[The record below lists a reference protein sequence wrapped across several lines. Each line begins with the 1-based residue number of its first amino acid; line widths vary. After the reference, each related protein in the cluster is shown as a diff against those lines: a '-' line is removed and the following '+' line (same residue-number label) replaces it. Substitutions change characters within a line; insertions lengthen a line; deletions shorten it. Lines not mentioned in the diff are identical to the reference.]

1 MSQTEELG
9 PARYRSEN
17 YHNSFLVVSQSG
29 NPVVKS
35 EFPDDFHFPAGAY
48 DAHMTLV
55 QATCWNTA
63 PNLFD
68 RDKPEIVLQAFAQ
81 DPLTIRF
88 PEGQYSIESFQ
99 LHIDEVTAGTVYEN
113 ELRLYVNA
121 ATNVITFQ
129 TEGINPSDPQGFS
142 SVTVTILS
150 GALRKYLGAGAQTI
164 FRVRKGTGTVLPE
177 RAQVNLVNAYRITNS
192 LAGRGLYVDDNSG
205 EAKNAVSTYAG
216 IIAEISLDAKPG
228 DQEVYR
234 PPVTYPVKLPPQ
246 RGATTHS
253 YMITSLTDQRGNLV
267 YTGEYWSALISINY
281 KVDKLVAQSH
291 NIRTN
296 Q

>member
-1 MSQTEELG
+1 MSRTEELG
-9 PARYRSEN
+9 PARYRTET

-35 EFPDDFHFPAGAY
+35 EFPDDLHFPSGAY
-48 DAHMTLV
+48 DAYMTLV

-68 RDKPEIVLQAFAQ
+68 RDSPQLVLTALAKP
-81 DPLTIRF
+81 PLVISF
-88 PEGQYSIESFQ
+88 PQGQYSIPTFQ
-99 LHIDEVTAGTVYEN
+99 THINEVAKGTDYEN
-113 ELRLYVNA
+113 ELSLYVND
-121 ATNVITFQ
+121 ATNIITFV
-129 TEGINPSDPQGFS
+129 TAGELGDL
-142 SVTVTILS
+142 TVTILS

-164 FRVRKGTGTVLPE
+164 FTFNRSQGAVLPE
-177 RAQVNLVNAYRITNS
+177 QSQVNLINTYRITNS
-192 LAGRGLYVDDNSG
+192 LVGRGLYVDDNSG
-205 EAKNAVSTYAG
+205 DAKNAVSTYGG

-228 DQEVYR
+228 FQEVYR
-234 PPVTYPVKLPPQ
+234 PPVNYPVKLPPQ

-253 YMITSLTDQRGNLV
+253 YMITTLTDQNGNLV
-267 YTGEYWSALISINY
+267 HTGEYWSALISVHY

-291 NIRTN
+291 NIRSN